1 MTQKPLPTP
10 TPVTAAYW
18 EAAARDELQLQR
30 CRRCDERFLYP
41 RLWCPKCW
49 SMSLAQE
56 RASGRGAV
64 IACTTVYQAPSSA
77 YQDDVPYVVAIVRLR
92 EGPQLMANV
101 VGCDP
106 TAVEVGTQ
114 VTVAFE
120 DRDDMRIPQFQL
132 ARPET

>member
-1 MTQKPLPTP
+1 MTRKPLPTP

-18 EAAARDELQLQR
+18 EAAARGELQLQR
-30 CRRCDERFLYP
+30 CQRCDERFLYP

-49 SMSLAQE
+49 STALAQE
-56 RASGRGAV
+56 AATGRGVV
-64 IACTTVYQAPSSA
+64 IACTTVYQAPSPA
-77 YQDDVPYVVAIVRLR
+77 YQDDVPYVVAVVRLV

-106 TAVEVGTQ
+106 MKVQVGTP

-120 DRDDMRIPQFQL
+120 ERDGMRIPQFQ
-132 ARPET
+132 PV